1 MTLPIGEEIPPKLM
15 LIELQVPTN
24 VATTLGQ
31 QEELIAEPKQGIEIP
46 ETWVVDLIQPMRE
59 SDILLI
65 SENQDSSLLGE
76 EKI

>member
-1 MTLPIGEEIPPKLM
+1 MTLLKGEAIPPKLM

-31 QEELIAEPKQGIEIP
+31 QEHIAEPKQGIEIP
-46 ETWVVDLIQPMRE
+46 ETWVVDLIQPIRE

-65 SENQDSSLLGE
+65 SENEDSSLLGE